1 MAESRK
7 TEPALLVVAAF
18 SRHLAALEWAQE
30 RLESLFGP
38 IGLVS
43 FPFDFIQTGY
53 YEPTMGRGLR
63 KCFLAFQEFVP
74 PDRLADVKIQ
84 TNSLEREL
92 GQSGAYPESRP
103 LNLDPGLLSLGKFV
117 LATTK
122 DQGHR
127 IYLRDGIHA
136 EVTLRFQT
144 GHFEPWPW
152 TYADYRL
159 PNVLAFLDEAREWY
173 RRRLRV
179 PEKIALTSEFQRIHP
194 A

>member
-1 MAESRK
+1 MAESRI
-7 TEPALLVVAAF
+7 TTPATLVVAAF
-18 SRHLAALEWAQE
+18 SRHMAAIEWAQE

-43 FPFDFIQTGY
+43 LPFDFIQTGY
-53 YEPTMGRGLR
+53 YERTMGGGLR
-63 KCFLAFQEFVP
+63 KCFLAFQELVH
-74 PDRLADVKIQ
+74 PDRLAGAKIQ
-84 TNSLEREL
+84 TNLLEKEL
-92 GQSGAYPESRP
+92 GQSGVYPESRP

-122 DQGHR
+122 DQSHR

-173 RRRLRV
+173 RRRLRL
-179 PEKIALTSEFQRIHP
+179 PETTAPPSEFRRIHP